1 MCGGMVRPEVHG
13 EDVLRSPQVLAHLED
28 TWNRRGN
35 TCSLV
40 DLRALGSDGHLFLS
54 GETDRLATDR
64 IVLTQRVAFPVVLH
78 EDAPVGRVA
87 VEADTH
93 QVEGLTLVPVCG
105 RPDIDE
111 ARNMLAVVD
120 PDLQPH
126 ARRAGTDPEQVV
138 ADREPVRFWLR
149 ETLEALRRRLVQITA
164 ARRADVTG
172 DTLCAPAEV
181 VGGGNVREVVEAQF
195 VSQVQGG

>member
-1 MCGGMVRPEVHG
+1 GGMVRPEVHG

-78 EDAPVGRVA
+78 EDAPVVRVA
-87 VEADTH
+87 VEADAH

-111 ARNMLAVVD
+111 ARNVFVLVD
-120 PDLQPH
+120 PGLQPH
-126 ARRAGTDPEQVV
+126 ARRACTEPEQVV
-138 ADREPVRFWLR
+138 ADRESVRLR
-149 ETLEALRRRLVQITA
+149 RWQTLVTLRRRLVQITA
-164 ARRADVTG
+164 TG
-172 DTLCAPAEV
+172 
-181 VGGGNVREVVEAQF
+181 R
-195 VSQVQGG
+195 